1 MSLRM
6 GSRFFCSHCAY
17 DCEIEA
23 DALAH
28 AEKSEHTSFV
38 DMDRRN
44 FDESDTI
51 IHLTMDS
58 KFVICPICVTRILE
72 HEKELHTEK
81 YHLT

>member
-6 GSRFFCSHCAY
+6 GSRFFCSNCAY
-17 DCEIEA
+17 DCETEA

-44 FDESDTI
+44 FDETEDNKVKQKVES
-51 IHLTMDS
+51 S
-58 KFVICPICVTRILE
+58 KNLLDFMNA
-72 HEKELHTEK
+72 KNN
-81 YHLT
+81 